1 MSAGSKAKMSS
12 AIEPIDKRKIFM
24 QCFLSKGIL
33 SATEVKELLI
43 FCGVPVESKS
53 DMANFV
59 LSVNASLAPFHLEIK
74 KGIQEDDGAS
84 FYCLVNTVESSISRM
99 SSTYSSTEL
108 ELFKKLVEQI
118 VETDDGKLGSLAA
131 LSLTEKLDKRM
142 GKEEAENFFDR
153 LERDK
158 WIKKELDGKISLS
171 VRSIVELDQY
181 LKDMYP
187 DVIRI
192 CYICSKLCL
201 LGENCDSCTIK
212 IHKKCARTLFE
223 HCTEKRC
230 PDKNCRSVWG

>member
-1 MSAGSKAKMSS
+1 MNSS
-12 AIEPIDKRKIFM
+12 DKRKIFL
-24 QCFLSKGIL
+24 QTFLSKGIL
-33 SATEVKELLI
+33 NAKEVKELLAL
-43 FCGVPVESKS
+43 CGVQVESKQ
-53 DMANFV
+53 DMADYV
-59 LSVNASLAPFHLEIK
+59 LNANAALASFHLQIK
-74 KGIQEDDGAS
+74 KGIQEEDGAS
-84 FYCLVNTVESSISRM
+84 FYCLVNTVETVISRM
-99 SSTYSSTEL
+99 SSTYSPNEL

-131 LSLTEKLDKRM
+131 LSLTERLDKRM

-153 LERDK
+153 LERDR

-187 DVIRI
+187 DVIKM

-201 LGENCDSCTIK
+201 FGENCDSCAIK
-212 IHKKCARTLFE
+212 IHKKCAQTLFE

-230 PDKNCRSVWG
+230 PDKSCKAAWG